1 MESINLK
8 PEVIWKYTDGE
19 NVKLE
24 ITKYGYDM
32 YVVINLEKIRYVL
45 PNWAVNGLIRDLN
58 KNVNKSY
65 LKNAEELI
73 KDISPFGTLPV
84 SHPKV
89 EVLINDLIS
98 EKEKY
103 RQQRN
108 LLNEKISNL
117 LIAIEKG
124 YVTIFPENDL
134 TPDYIQDLE
143 DAQKQ
148 IISQQVFNIG
158 IENFLRNK
166 LQETE
171 EMQEYSVS
179 TDTIRCWIDEY
190 NNRA

>member
-8 PEVIWKYTDGE
+8 PEVIWKYTDGD

-32 YVVINLEKIRYVL
+32 YVVINLGKTRYVL
-45 PNWAVNGLIRDLN
+45 PNWAVNGLIRDWN
-58 KNVNKSY
+58 KNIIKSY
-65 LKNAEELI
+65 VKSSEELI

-89 EVLINDLIS
+89 DNLINDLIS

-103 RQQRN
+103 RKQRN
-108 LLNEKISNL
+108 FLNEKISNL
-117 LIAIEKG
+117 IIAIEKG
-124 YVTIFPENDL
+124 HVTVFPENEL

-148 IISQQVFNIG
+148 IIKESVFNN
-158 IENFLRNK
+158 E
-166 LQETE
+166 
-171 EMQEYSVS
+171 
-179 TDTIRCWIDEY
+179 
-190 NNRA
+190 